1 VTDPMNRFLS
11 IILCCLTPIAAYCAE
26 GKMLAITIDDLPVAS
41 ATPVTADEK
50 QAITERI
57 LSALRDHGAQA
68 VGFVNEDKLLEN
80 GGIEA
85 NVALLQ
91 AWLDGGMELG
101 NHTFGHVG
109 MHETELPAMKAAV
122 LKGEPIS
129 RWLSERAERPY
140 RYFRHPFTQTGDSV
154 AEQLA
159 FESFLASHG
168 YTVAPFTI
176 EHTDYLFSCI
186 YDHLAAGEEPGIE
199 RESLLEAYLH
209 HLDDA
214 IDAFETMSGDLFG
227 RQIPQIW
234 LIHANRINAATLA
247 ESLERFERRGY
258 EFITLEEAL
267 EDPAYATQAGPS
279 KRYGP
284 SWLLRWARAMNIRPS
299 VFGQPD
305 PSEQVMNAFHNAC
318 E

>member
-1 VTDPMNRFLS
+1 MNRFLPT
-11 IILCCLTPIAAYCAE
+11 ILFCLIPIAAYCAE
-26 GKMLAITIDDLPVAS
+26 GRKLAITVDDLPVAS
-41 ATPVTADEK
+41 ATAVTADEK
-50 QAITERI
+50 RTITEQL
-57 LSALRDHGAQA
+57 LSALSGHQAQA
-68 VGFVNEDKLLEN
+68 VGFVNEDKLLED
-80 GGIEA
+80 GGIDA
-85 NVALLQ
+85 NVALLE
-91 AWLDGGMELG
+91 AWLNGGMELG

-109 MHETELPAMKAAV
+109 MHGTELPAMKAAV
-122 LKGEPIS
+122 LKGESIS

-154 AEQLA
+154 EEQLG
-159 FESFLASHG
+159 FESFLVSHG

-186 YDHLAAGEEPGIE
+186 YDHLAIGEDPGIARDVLVAE
-199 RESLLEAYLH
+199 YMQ
-209 HLDDA
+209 HLGDA
-214 IDAFETMSGDLFG
+214 IDAFETMSDDIFG

-247 ESLERFERRGY
+247 EALELFASRGY
-258 EFITLEEAL
+258 EFVTLEEAL

-279 KRYGP
+279 IRYGP
-284 SWLLRWARAMNIRPS
+284 SWLLRWARSMKIRPS

-305 PSEQVMNAFHNAC
+305 PSDKVMNAFRNSC